1 MSTKETEV
9 TTTYTFQPGDLVLVG
24 SRHQLAI
31 IRRIHGDS
39 HAEVELL
46 TGARWNKIV
55 LLGVA

>member
-1 MSTKETEV
+1 M
-9 TTTYTFQPGDLVLVG
+9 TTTRTFQPGDLVLVG

-31 IRRIHGDS
+31 IRRILGGA

-55 LLGVA
+55 PLDKLGVA